1 MPRKEIFNKNALLE
15 RTYDFIKENGIEKMN
30 ARDLCKYIGCST
42 QPLFRVFGSME
53 EFKKEL
59 KVYLHNFYDTF
70 IDKIV
75 DKENYLYTISYAY
88 ALFSLEESNIFKALF
103 MTDLAGTRT
112 IKEVLESSHNIETI
126 KSIPVQYKITE
137 EEANNLYRDIR
148 FYTHGLSCQIAGKTI
163 SVSKKE
169 IGELIQNQIN
179 KLV

>member
-1 MPRKEIFNKNALLE
+1 MPRKELFNKNTILE
-15 RTYDFIKENGIEKMN
+15 RTYDFIKEKGIEKMN

-42 QPLFRVFGSME
+42 QPLFRLFGSME
-53 EFKKEL
+53 DFKKEL
-59 KVYLHNFYDTF
+59 KVYLHDVYDEF
-70 IDKIV
+70 INKIV
-75 DKENYLYTISYAY
+75 DKNNYLYTISYAY

-112 IKEVLESSHNIETI
+112 IKEVLESLHNIETI
-126 KSIPVQYKITE
+126 KSIPIQYNITS

-148 FYTHGLSCQIAGKTI
+148 FYTHGLSCQIACNTI
-163 SVSKKE
+163 SVSKEE

>member
-1 MPRKEIFNKNALLE
+1 MPRKELFNKNKILE

-42 QPLFRVFGSME
+42 QPLFRLFGSME
-53 EFKKEL
+53 DFKKEL
-59 KVYLHNFYDTF
+59 KVYLHDVYDEF
-70 IDKIV
+70 INKIV
-75 DKENYLYTISYAY
+75 DKNDYLYTVSYAY

-112 IKEVLESSHNIETI
+112 IKEVLESLHNIETI
-126 KSIPVQYKITE
+126 KSIPIQYNITS

-148 FYTHGLSCQIAGKTI
+148 FYTHGLSCQIACNTI
-163 SVSKKE
+163 SVSKEE

>member
-1 MPRKEIFNKNALLE
+1 MPRKELFNKNTILE

-42 QPLFRVFGSME
+42 QPLFRLFGSME
-53 EFKKEL
+53 DFKKEL
-59 KVYLHNFYDTF
+59 KVYLHDVYDEF
-70 IDKIV
+70 INKIV
-75 DKENYLYTISYAY
+75 DKNNYLYTISYAY

-112 IKEVLESSHNIETI
+112 IKEVLESLHNIETI
-126 KSIPVQYKITE
+126 KSIPIQYNITS

-148 FYTHGLSCQIAGKTI
+148 FYTHGLSCQIACNTI
-163 SVSKKE
+163 SVSKEE

>member
-1 MPRKEIFNKNALLE
+1 MPRKELFNKNTILE

-42 QPLFRVFGSME
+42 QPLFRLFGSME
-53 EFKKEL
+53 DFKKEL
-59 KVYLHNFYDTF
+59 KVYLHDVYDEF
-70 IDKIV
+70 INKIV
-75 DKENYLYTISYAY
+75 DKNDYLYTISYAY

-112 IKEVLESSHNIETI
+112 IKEVLESLHNIETI
-126 KSIPVQYKITE
+126 KSIPIQYNITS

-148 FYTHGLSCQIAGKTI
+148 FYTHGLSCQIACNTI
-163 SVSKKE
+163 SVSKEE